1 MAARP
6 APVAARGETRAL
18 GASRAPSRAP
28 RRRVRGGV
36 AVSRADPEGNVG
48 PVPSSISPDMFGA
61 SPGPRSPALHRAA
74 RWGDV
79 ERARRLLDTQRQDVN
94 ETDANGSTALMWAC
108 QFGHDDVVEALLRR
122 GADPRARNR
131 FNWSALEYAST
142 SSLAGDVLL
151 ALLPEYYPGVVSRLG
166 RRAAAETRAGTEETP
181 EDSSSLSRERDG
193 EEKKK
198 DASSSF
204 SSLRTRAL
212 VPPAAL
218 SGAYGA
224 LLGDWSRY
232 VLTTATCV
240 EPGGDSDE
248 PETPRERSN
257 EEESKEKT
265 FFRRKEKRVRGLAP
279 FAPSGTRARSLSRAR
294 AVVSNAMSRYAASAA
309 TSFRDARDALSHP
322 ENGDSFRAGGVVIA
336 GCTRKPLGLY
346 AGQRYEVREL
356 FWRARF
362 GDDSRDERL
371 NRRVPASSADDP
383 RPSPDHV
390 LCAELQNPTWTP
402 WGSIEVEVAA
412 AELRSVRDE
421 LRWASGTAF
430 FLAAFFVAAGTLLRG
445 GFVSVASVPSES
457 MAPGIRRGDA
467 VLVDKRRATVSKL
480 SAGDVVLFAP
490 PPKLVSAVTQTRG
503 FAPSRGEFFVKRVVA
518 VAGDELEIVHG
529 AVFRNGKREEPYA
542 TGTPVGVT
550 RDEHA
555 SFRYSYSNEYEY
567 VCPKD
572 VCKPASYD
580 LRKTR
585 VPNDSVFV
593 LGDNRG
599 GSVDGHVWGYLP
611 LENVRGVV
619 RFRVGPLRRFGAL
632 LETPVPPKRAESVS
646 HVKPK
651 TVLNR
656 E

>member
-28 RRRVRGGV
+28 RRSVRGGV
-36 AVSRADPEGNVG
+36 AVSRAAPDGNVG
-48 PVPSSISPDMFGA
+48 VPSSISPDMFGA

-79 ERARRLLDTQRQDVN
+79 ERARRLLDTQKQDVN

-181 EDSSSLSRERDG
+181 EDSLSLSLRDG
-193 EEKKK
+193 DEKNK
-198 DASSSF
+198 DASS

-232 VLTTATCV
+232 VFTTDSRV
-240 EPGGDSDE
+240 EPSDSDE
-248 PETPRERSN
+248 PETPREPAN
-257 EEESKEKT
+257 ESKENT
-265 FFRRKEKRVRGLAP
+265 LFRRKRVRGLAP

-294 AVVSNAMSRYAASAA
+294 AVATNAFSRYAASAA

-356 FWRARF
+356 FWRAR
-362 GDDSRDERL
+362 GDDSRGGA

-383 RPSPDHV
+383 RPSPEHV

-421 LRWASGTAF
+421 LRWASGTAC

-445 GFVSVASVPSES
+445 GAVSVASVPSDS

-467 VLVDKRRATVSKL
+467 VLVDKRRATLSKL

-490 PPKLVSAVTQTRG
+490 PPRLVSAVTETRG
-503 FAPSRGEFFVKRVVA
+503 FAPRPGEFFVKRVVA

-529 AVFRNGKREEPYA
+529 AVFRNGAREEPYA

-550 RDEHA
+550 REYSRDEDA
-555 SFRYSYSNEYEY
+555 NTKREY
-567 VCPKD
+567 VCPAE

-585 VPNDSVFV
+585 VPRDSVFV

-632 LETPVPPKRAESVS
+632 AETPVPPKRAESS
-646 HVKPK
+646 FLKSDD
-651 TVLNR
+651 
-656 E
+656 

>member
-36 AVSRADPEGNVG
+36 AVSRADPEGNG

-193 EEKKK
+193 DEKRK

-232 VLTTATCV
+232 VEHDDHDDHDDVDLIRQRDDV
-240 EPGGDSDE
+240 MKG
-248 PETPRERSN
+248 
-257 EEESKEKT
+257 
-265 FFRRKEKRVRGLAP
+265 RRTDAP
-279 FAPSGTRARSLSRAR
+279 FARSGTKARSPARLR
-294 AVVSNAMSRYAASAA
+294 AVAANAAARYVSSAA
-309 TSFRDARDALSHP
+309 TSFRDARDALSKRSSRRS
-322 ENGDSFRAGGVVIA
+322 GAFCVGGVAIA

-346 AGQRYEVREL
+346 AGQRYEIRAL
-356 FWRARF
+356 FWRNAATGAR
-362 GDDSRDERL
+362 
-371 NRRVPASSADDP
+371 VAASSADASALP
-383 RPSPDHV
+383 PSPDFV
-390 LCAELQNPTWTP
+390 LCAELSNPTWTP
-402 WGSIEVEVAA
+402 WGSIETEVGA

-421 LRWASGTAF
+421 LVWAAGTASLF
-430 FLAAFFVAAGTLLRG
+430 AAFFVASGALLRG
-445 GFVSVASVPSES
+445 GAVSVASVPSDS
-457 MAPGIRRGDA
+457 MAPGVRRGDA
-467 VLVDKRRATVSKL
+467 LLVDRRRASLRAVA
-480 SAGDVVLFAP
+480 AGDVVLFAP
-490 PPKLVSAVTQTRG
+490 PPRLASVILETRG
-503 FAPSRGEFFVKRVVA
+503 SAPKSGELFVKRVVA
-518 VAGDELEIVHG
+518 VAGDELEIVRG
-529 AVFRNGKREEPYA
+529 AVFRNGSRETPYV

-550 RDEHA
+550 AAEANADEAIASTTTRDEKRK
-555 SFRYSYSNEYEY
+555 SKNENEKNGHPLQT
-567 VCPKD
+567 CD
-572 VCKPASYD
+572 VCKTASYD
-580 LRKTR
+580 LRPTR
-585 VPNDSVFV
+585 VPPGNVFV

-619 RFRVGPLRRFGAL
+619 RFRVGPLSRFGAL
-632 LETPVPPKRAESVS
+632 EKTPVPF
-646 HVKPK
+646 
-651 TVLNR
+651 
-656 E
+656 